1 MGETSAATFGPPR
14 LERHGRILLV
24 GLRQRHTVA
33 RDLNAIME
41 GVENQ
46 WVRFR
51 PRTKEVRHTAS
62 KDLYGV
68 LLKVLEGDA
77 GFEYFCGMEVS
88 KLASLP
94 EGFTSLAIPP
104 QRYAVFRH
112 TGTADDLLKTY
123 FDIFGKVLPEAGLTV
138 ADGKSG
144 APEFIERFDSQYS
157 LETRTGGPEIMVP
170 LSG

>member
-1 MGETSAATFGPPR
+1 MAGTSAATFGPPR
-14 LERHGRILLV
+14 LARHGRILLV

-33 RDLNAIME
+33 SDLSAVMD

-51 PRTKEVRHTAS
+51 PRIKEVPRTVN
-62 KDLYGV
+62 KDLFGV
-68 LLKVLEGDA
+68 LLKVVEGDA
-77 GFEYFCGMEVS
+77 GFDYFCGMEVLG
-88 KLASLP
+88 LAPLP
-94 EGFTSLAIPP
+94 EGFCALEIPP
-104 QRYAVFRH
+104 LHYAVFRH

-138 ADGKSG
+138 ADAKSG
-144 APEFIERFDSQYS
+144 APEFIERFDEQYS

>member
-1 MGETSAATFGPPR
+1 MGETSAATFGPPC
-14 LERHGRILLV
+14 LAHHGRILLV

-33 RDLNAIME
+33 SDLSAVMA

-46 WVRFR
+46 WVRLR
-51 PRTKEVRHTAS
+51 PRVKEVRRAVS
-62 KDLYGV
+62 KDLFGV
-68 LLKVLEGDA
+68 LLKVVEGDA
-77 GFEYFCGMEVS
+77 GFEYFCGLEVA

-94 EGFTSLAIPP
+94 EGFSSLVIPP
-104 QRYAVFRH
+104 LRYAVFRH
-112 TGTADDLLKTY
+112 TGTVDDLLKTY

-138 ADGKSG
+138 ADSKSG